1 MLKKIFSGVQPSGNL
16 HLGNFLGAIKNFVS
30 LQNQENT
37 DCVYCIVDLHAITT
51 KQDPKALKE
60 NIRETLATFI
70 ASGIDPK
77 KALYLISLAVSAHSE
92 GAWILSCIARMGWLN
107 RMTQFKEKAGK
118 DKEKASVGL
127 YSYPILMASDILL
140 YDSTHVPVG
149 DDQKQ
154 HLELCRDIAQKFNL
168 DFNVPDFLKVPEPII
183 QKYFS
188 RIMSLKDGTKK
199 MSKSDPSDLSRVNLT
214 DDKDVIK
221 NKIKKAKTDSLPIS
235 EKDIEKRFEAK
246 NLLEIYS
253 SLSEKKIEDT
263 INQFDGRNFSE
274 FKEKL
279 SDIMVEKIS
288 PISLEINKLLNDKK
302 YLDKILIEGIEKAD
316 KIANKKIL
324 EMKKLLDFKM
334 FVQTQTTPNPNS
346 LKFIP
351 GKAVSNK
358 GPIEITDKKNI
369 NNELVKNILSINGVT
384 GIFLG
389 EDFLS
394 VNKKS
399 EIEWQDLKHIIIS
412 YINEF
417 YSSGNELVIDDK
429 SEKNVSEFKEIEKK
443 IIKILETK
451 IRPAVARD
459 GGDIKFNKFENG
471 IVEVK
476 LQGSCSGCPS
486 SVITLK
492 NGVQNLLT
500 HYIPEVKE
508 VIAI

>member
-37 DCVYCIVDLHAITT
+37 DCVYCIVDLHAITI

-60 NIRETLATFI
+60 NIRETLATFV

-77 KALYLISLAVSAHSE
+77 KSIIFNQSAVSAHSE

-235 EKDIEKRFEAK
+235 QKDIEKRFEAK

-263 INQFDGRNFSE
+263 INQFDGKNFSE
-274 FKEKL
+274 FKEEL

-302 YLDKILIEGIEKAD
+302 HLDKILIEGREKAD

-324 EMKKLLDFKM
+324 EMKK
-334 FVQTQTTPNPNS
+334 
-346 LKFIP
+346 
-351 GKAVSNK
+351 
-358 GPIEITDKKNI
+358 
-369 NNELVKNILSINGVT
+369 
-384 GIFLG
+384 
-389 EDFLS
+389 
-394 VNKKS
+394 
-399 EIEWQDLKHIIIS
+399 IIG
-412 YINEF
+412 F
-417 YSSGNELVIDDK
+417 
-429 SEKNVSEFKEIEKK
+429 
-443 IIKILETK
+443 
-451 IRPAVARD
+451 
-459 GGDIKFNKFENG
+459 
-471 IVEVK
+471 
-476 LQGSCSGCPS
+476 
-486 SVITLK
+486 
-492 NGVQNLLT
+492 
-500 HYIPEVKE
+500 
-508 VIAI
+508 

>member
-77 KALYLISLAVSAHSE
+77 KSIIFNQSAVSAHSE

-168 DFNVPDFLKVPEPII
+168 DFNAPDFLKVPEPII

-253 SLSEKKIEDT
+253 SLAEKKIEDT
-263 INQFDGRNFSE
+263 INQFDGKNFSE
-274 FKEKL
+274 FKEEL

-324 EMKKLLDFKM
+324 EMKK
-334 FVQTQTTPNPNS
+334 
-346 LKFIP
+346 
-351 GKAVSNK
+351 
-358 GPIEITDKKNI
+358 
-369 NNELVKNILSINGVT
+369 
-384 GIFLG
+384 
-389 EDFLS
+389 
-394 VNKKS
+394 
-399 EIEWQDLKHIIIS
+399 IIG
-412 YINEF
+412 F
-417 YSSGNELVIDDK
+417 
-429 SEKNVSEFKEIEKK
+429 
-443 IIKILETK
+443 
-451 IRPAVARD
+451 
-459 GGDIKFNKFENG
+459 
-471 IVEVK
+471 
-476 LQGSCSGCPS
+476 
-486 SVITLK
+486 
-492 NGVQNLLT
+492 
-500 HYIPEVKE
+500 
-508 VIAI
+508 